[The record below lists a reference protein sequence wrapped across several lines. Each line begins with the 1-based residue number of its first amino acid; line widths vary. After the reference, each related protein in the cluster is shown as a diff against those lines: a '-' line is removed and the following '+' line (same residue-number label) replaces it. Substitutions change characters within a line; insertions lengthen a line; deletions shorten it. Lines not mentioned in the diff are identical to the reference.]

1 MRGCNSCN
9 GLVATKSGI
18 CSLLILVG
26 IDDADEHSIPSV
38 NAGHLQI
45 SAWHWLHT
53 SFSMF

>member
-1 MRGCNSCN
+1 MRGCSSCN

-18 CSLLILVG
+18 CWSLILVG
-26 IDDADEHSIPSV
+26 VDDADEHGVPGV